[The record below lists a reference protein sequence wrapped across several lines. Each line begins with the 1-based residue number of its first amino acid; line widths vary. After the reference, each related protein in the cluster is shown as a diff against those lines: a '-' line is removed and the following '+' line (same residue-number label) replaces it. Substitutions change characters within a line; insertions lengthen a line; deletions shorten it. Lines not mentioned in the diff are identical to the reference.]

1 MKTIFLILL
10 FVAGAVFA
18 ASEHDHEKKKTS
30 VKKSHDHDHEDE
42 HSSEDD
48 AEEDHDHD
56 HGKKKEKKK
65 DEDSDHDHGDED
77 GHAHSESEEDHDD
90 HGTSKAVGE
99 GKAITEIDE
108 KKGFSM
114 SEEALNFMGV
124 KFKNAISS
132 SFEIPANALVVNR
145 NETGFY
151 RLRKGFLNFVHV
163 KDVIRRGDSI
173 EINDSNWKFGDRIV
187 ISKVD
192 LIRVSDVYSK
202 DKSNYGHAH

>member
-1 MKTIFLILL
+1 MKTIFLIML
-10 FVAGAVFA
+10 FVSGAVFA
-18 ASEHDHEKKKTS
+18 ASGHDHEKKKTS

-48 AEEDHDHD
+48 HDHDHD
-56 HGKKKEKKK
+56 KKKEKKE
-65 DEDSDHDHGDED
+65 DEDHDHGDEHGDDD
-77 GHAHSESEEDHDD
+77 GHAHSEGEGDHDD
-90 HGTSKAVGE
+90 HGSSKAVGE
-99 GKAITEIDE
+99 GKAITEVDE

-124 KFKNAISS
+124 EFKNAISS
-132 SFEIPANALVVNR
+132 NFEIPANALVVNR

-163 KDVIRRGDSI
+163 KDVLRRGDTI
-173 EINDSNWKFGDRIV
+173 EINDSGWKFGDRIV